1 MTKKSNVTPFPN
13 SSPLN
18 TFKKIIAESM
28 PVEAVREN
36 STLEQMLECMLRI
49 EELLK
54 KSIVLNF
61 QGSKLYQL
69 ANDRF

>member
-18 TFKKIIAESM
+18 TFKKIMAESM
-28 PVEAVREN
+28 PMETAGQG
-36 STLEQMLECMLRI
+36 TTMEQMLECMLRI

-54 KSIVLNF
+54 NQATMLIHNIL
-61 QGSKLYQL
+61 
-69 ANDRF
+69 RFG